1 MKRINVTQTFLPP
14 KEDYFELVSKL
25 WETKWLTNRGQ
36 YVLRLEEQLASYLST
51 KTKPL
56 LVNNGTI
63 AIQLAIKALDLKG
76 EIITTPFSYIATSSS
91 IIWENCQPVF
101 VDIDEDSLNIDANKI
116 EAAITNKT
124 CAIIAVHVFGNPCD
138 VEKINNTALAKNIQ
152 VIYDA
157 AHCFGVQYKNESIF
171 NFGDISTC
179 SFHATKL
186 FQTGEGGAVF
196 CNKETFSDKI
206 FQYHNFGHNGTED
219 FHGLGINA
227 KMNELNAAMGLA
239 LLPHMDY
246 AIQERK
252 ATCAYYDEY
261 LNLEKIIKQKI
272 NQETFYNYAYYPV
285 VFESEEI
292 LLNVQKKLND
302 QNVFPRR
309 YFYPS
314 LNTINYINGD
324 KMPISE
330 SISERVLCLPLYV
343 GLEESNVKRI
353 STIINSAL

>member
-1 MKRINVTQTFLPP
+1 MKRINVTETYLPP

-25 WETKWLTNRGQ
+25 WDTKWLTNRGK
-36 YVLRLEEQLASYLST
+36 YVLQLEEQLTNHLST
-51 KTKPL
+51 NTPPL

-91 IIWENCQPVF
+91 IIWENCKPVF
-101 VDIDEDSLNIDANKI
+101 VDIDSESLNIDASKI
-116 EAAITNKT
+116 EAAITDKT
-124 CAIIAVHVFGNPCD
+124 SAIIAVHVFGNPCD
-138 VEKINNTALAKNIQ
+138 VEKINEIGISHNIE

-157 AHCFGVQYKNESIF
+157 AHCFGVKYKNESIF

-179 SFHATKL
+179 SFHATKI

-196 CNKETFSDKI
+196 CNKKTLSNII
-206 FQYHNFGHNGTED
+206 FQYHNFGHNGPED

-227 KMNELNAAMGLA
+227 KMNELNAAMGVA

-252 ATCAYYDEY
+252 KTCTFYDQY

-272 NQETFYNYAYYPV
+272 RLKTTYNYAYYPV

-292 LLNVQKKLND
+292 LLKAQGKLND
-302 QNVFPRR
+302 QNIFPRR

-314 LNTINYINGD
+314 LNTIEYINGD
-324 KMPISE
+324 SMPISE
-330 SISERVLCLPLYV
+330 SIAQRVLCLPLYV
-343 GLEESNVKRI
+343 GLEESNVKLI
-353 STIINSAL
+353 STIINSVL